1 MGCRIPASWRGRLQD
16 ILCPQLMSVPMR
28 RAMSVPMSRVM
39 YYSASHLYRGCV
51 DFYLCL
57 PIASSA
63 GSDGEAPSLLA
74 TLRFVAFLSH
84 QQLQA
89 HSVLRHCVLKLVHN
103 QILRATSLKMQVFC
117 CPQKIRGVEVRK
129 DKQTVTELLSDL
141 TLPLTEECLV
151 RKEEGELGWS
161 PTLPCLSPASL
172 CIAVP
177 HVLCLLTLCS
187 HCAGVISWG
196 HP

>member
-1 MGCRIPASWRGRLQD
+1 MALPALIGSSW
-16 ILCPQLMSVPMR
+16 M
-28 RAMSVPMSRVM
+28 
-39 YYSASHLYRGCV
+39 ASY
-51 DFYLCL
+51 
-57 PIASSA
+57 
-63 GSDGEAPSLLA
+63 
-74 TLRFVAFLSH
+74 VAFLSH

-187 HCAGVISWG
+187 HCRTSLGLV
-196 HP
+196 PL